1 MKTRILFILAM
12 VVLTALSLAFAAR
25 RNWTPDAVTRAT
37 TFNEYVG
44 DLAVLFDG
52 KQPDNDAS
60 PASFTWQGKGIL
72 VFEFPEPV
80 ELAQF
85 RVYVGEWSGRYTLK
99 AYLGGRTTDDGA
111 GRDPAGELKVRLEV
125 EEVPT
130 NQWVT
135 FELPPGTVIDNVEFR
150 AIGRSEYYEIE
161 LLGPEE
167 TPVRPTS
174 WGVIKAQRDVK
185 K

>member
-1 MKTRILFILAM
+1 MKINILFILAM
-12 VVLTALSLAFAAR
+12 VVLMALSLAFAAQ

-44 DLAVLFDG
+44 DLAALFDG
-52 KQPDNDAS
+52 KHPDNDTS
-60 PASFTWQGKGIL
+60 SASFTWQAKGIL
-72 VFEFPEPV
+72 VFEFPAPV

-85 RVYVGEWSGRYTLK
+85 RVYIGEPSGRYTLK

-111 GRDPAGELKVRLEV
+111 GRDPVGELKATV
-125 EEVPT
+125 EMEDAPA

-135 FELPPGTVIDNVEFR
+135 FELPPGTVTDNLEFW
-150 AIGRSEYYEIE
+150 AIGRSEFYEVE

-167 TPVRPTS
+167 TPVWPMS
-174 WGVIKAQRDVK
+174 WGMIKAQQGVEK
-185 K
+185 